1 MQLMAKV
8 KASGQPV
15 SERMA
20 TMCLLA
26 FFQLD
31 RSKGFLESMGVFDK
45 VDIADERRMAVL
57 EDEEARLD
65 FAFDWMELVLF
76 GSAGGLAR
84 KEKAG
89 GGA

>member
-1 MQLMAKV
+1 MRLMARV

-31 RSKGFLESMGVFDK
+31 RFKDFMESMGLLDK
-45 VDIADERRMAVL
+45 VAISDERRKAVL
-57 EDEEARLD
+57 ENEEARLD
-65 FAFDWMELVLF
+65 FAFDWIELVLF
-76 GSAGGLAR
+76 GSASGLKR
-84 KEKAG
+84 KE
-89 GGA
+89 